1 LGVLK
6 DGFHDRLLIFVLR
19 PFFQI
24 LALLA
29 TLIENAARSQF
40 TYVWRCCINEA
51 LLCKG
56 FKLQGTSKNQKNGL
70 FEPFRRLKALL

>member
-29 TLIENAARSQF
+29 TLIENAARSQILF
-40 TYVWRCCINEA
+40 SKQPGQNEGENTD
-51 LLCKG
+51 L
-56 FKLQGTSKNQKNGL
+56 
-70 FEPFRRLKALL
+70 